1 MFLVGDLHQNLVVPI
16 IGIMK
21 LSNACPD
28 VASTSWS
35 ILGSG
40 KLSLGQAL
48 FKSVKSTQV
57 LYLPFGFL
65 TRTGFASQ
73 EG

>member
-1 MFLVGDLHQNLVVPI
+1 
-16 IGIMK
+16 MK
-21 LSNACPD
+21 LNNVYLE

-35 ILGSG
+35 ILGKG
-40 KLSLGQAL
+40 KLSFGQTL

-57 LYLPFGFL
+57 LHLPFGFL
-65 TRTGFASQ
+65 TRIGFASH